1 MFFYPTI
8 VMTRDCVKSIDPFT
22 DENHDAS
29 ENLIYILSII
39 ESAGGADYFQK
50 DKFRS
55 LISCPRL
62 FLTLRCETSIYTL

>member
-29 ENLIYILSII
+29 ENLIYILSIL
-39 ESAGGADYFQK
+39 ESPGGADYFQK
-50 DKFRS
+50 DMLRS
-55 LISCPRL
+55 LISYHRIILKP
-62 FLTLRCETSIYTL
+62 